1 MSSKRH
7 VLEALSEY
15 LVKRFHFSQAPETFD
30 KFDSEYGNS
39 DWDNFG
45 PHVGT
50 EKAAKDRFEHLYENE
65 ELLPFDNFSGDDP
78 GYGFTVP
85 LLADDLLNNGSP
97 SDEDGVRQTIQN
109 IIGPFETDAEAVIKL
124 KEQGYTNIPY
134 INDVEDKGSTSSMA
148 LPNTLYNA
156 ITKKLMYS
164 AAPTGPRC

>member
-7 VLEALSEY
+7 VLEALPEY

-50 EKAAKDRFEHLYENE
+50 E